1 MGSEVIVAIPEMTEL
16 AWLAFAIGPVVN
28 GRIRIAAIEVPSTPP
43 SKTMASKVLNS
54 VLSCAKR
61 RMKTRATRTNAAHIA
76 LVQTGLASP
85 TEVTTIAV
93 VSQVAT
99 ANELR
104 RKST

>member
-16 AWLAFAIGPVVN
+16 AWLALAIGPVVS

-43 SKTMASKVLNS
+43 SKTIASKVLNS
-54 VLSCAKR
+54 VLFCAKR
-61 RMKTRATRTNAAHIA
+61 RTKIRATNKNAAHIA
-76 LVQTGLASP
+76 LAQTGLSSP
-85 TEVTTIAV
+85 TEAITIATA
-93 VSQVAT
+93 SQVAT